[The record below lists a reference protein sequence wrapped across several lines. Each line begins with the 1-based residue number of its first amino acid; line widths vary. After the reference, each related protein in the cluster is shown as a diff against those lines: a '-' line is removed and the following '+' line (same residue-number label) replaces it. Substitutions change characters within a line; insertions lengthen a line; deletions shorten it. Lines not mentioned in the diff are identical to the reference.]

1 MTNAI
6 AGRACGHEPEW
17 FEAWFDSPHYHQLYV
32 HRDTAEAVTLVD
44 RLIDRLQPAPG
55 ARVLDLGC
63 GAGRHSR
70 ALAAR
75 GFDVTGL
82 DLSAQSLAR
91 ARRSETP
98 NLLVESASHQVSGAN
113 WTMCSFPF
121 SSMT

>member
-1 MTNAI
+1 MRLR
-6 AGRACGHEPEW
+6 AGHAVMNRDGSRRGPTRPIII
-17 FEAWFDSPHYHQLYV
+17 SLYV

-44 RLIDRLQPAPG
+44 RLIDRLQSAPG

-75 GFDVTGL
+75 GFDVTRL